1 MSRNRYSAR
10 TDENEKHIVSDLRKL
25 GYQVEVGHDDIL
37 VGANG
42 VNYWFEIKQ
51 EKHVSKK
58 TGKINESAK
67 KKSQIR
73 LESEWTGH
81 YKIVS
86 TLEDILRDMGV
97 FGNMEIAL
105 AKGLKDD

>member
-10 TDENEKHIVSDLRKL
+10 TDENEKTIVKDLRDL
-25 GYQVEVGHDDIL
+25 GYKVETGHDDIL

-42 VNYWFEIKQ
+42 LTYWFEIKQ

-67 KKSQIR
+67 KDSQKR
-73 LESEWTGH
+73 LEQEWNGH

-86 TLEDILRDMGV
+86 TLDEILE
-97 FGNMEIAL
+97 EIR
-105 AKGLKDD
+105 

>member
-10 TDENEKHIVSDLRKL
+10 TDENEKHIVRDLRKM
-25 GYQVEVGHDDIL
+25 GYSVETGVNDIL
-37 VGANG
+37 VGANNL
-42 VNYWFEIKQ
+42 NYWYEIKQ

-73 LESEWTGH
+73 LENEWQGH

-97 FGNMEIAL
+97 FGNMETAL
-105 AKGLKDD
+105 AKGLTDD

>member
-1 MSRNRYSAR
+1 MSKNRYSAR
-10 TDENEKHIVSDLRKL
+10 TDENQKEIVKALRKL
-25 GYQVEVGHDDIL
+25 GYSVYVDVDDIF
-37 VGANG
+37 VGDNG
-42 VNYWFEIKQ
+42 FNYWYEIKQ

-67 KKSQIR
+67 KDIQKR

-97 FGNMEIAL
+97 FDGIANALTKEII
-105 AKGLKDD
+105 GE

>member
-10 TDENEKHIVSDLRKL
+10 TDTNEKDIVSDLRDL
-25 GYQVEVGHDDIL
+25 GYKVETGHDDIL

-42 VNYWFEIKQ
+42 LNYWYEIKQ

-86 TLEDILRDMGV
+86 TLDEILRDI
-97 FGNMEIAL
+97 N
-105 AKGLKDD
+105 D